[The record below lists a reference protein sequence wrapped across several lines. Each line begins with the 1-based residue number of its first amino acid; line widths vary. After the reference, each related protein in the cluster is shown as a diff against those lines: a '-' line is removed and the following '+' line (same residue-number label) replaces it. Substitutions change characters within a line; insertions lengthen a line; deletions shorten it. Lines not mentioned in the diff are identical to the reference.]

1 MKMKLTSHL
10 QNNLYK
16 VVVFS
21 KNWSTLL
28 ETSFSFILV
37 DGSLYTFGRTGPRL
51 GYQVEGRKQTEPR
64 KVESLA
70 NYFVKEVSCGW
81 EFTIGKASF
90 LIKSAV
96 WSHLL
101 KNS

>member
-1 MKMKLTSHL
+1 M
-10 QNNLYK
+10 
-16 VVVFS
+16 
-21 KNWSTLL
+21 
-28 ETSFSFILV
+28 

-51 GYQVEGRKQTEPR
+51 GYQVEGRKQAEPR

-70 NYFVKEVSCGW
+70 NYFIKEVSCGW